1 MIVFLYVYVKM
12 VLTDHLSCL
21 AVFCCIIA
29 PPPAE
34 AQQKMYTDT
43 NISLDDKVVA
53 RKMLAKSFLLK
64 YSADV
69 KQKKGEGILKST
81 DIGVFV
87 FHPYSLLVQLANQ
100 LC

>member
-1 MIVFLYVYVKM
+1 M

-34 AQQKMYTDT
+34 AQQKMYTHT
-43 NISLDDKVVA
+43 NILDDKVVA
-53 RKMLAKSFLLK
+53 REMLAKSFLFK
-64 YSADV
+64 YSSDV
-69 KQKKGEGILKST
+69 KQKKKGEGILKST
-81 DIGVFV
+81 DIGIFV

>member
-1 MIVFLYVYVKM
+1 MLHDCILVHVHVKM
-12 VLTDHLSCL
+12 LLTDHLSCL

-43 NISLDDKVVA
+43 NILLDDKVVA
-53 RKMLAKSFLLK
+53 RKMLAKSFLFK

-69 KQKKGEGILKST
+69 KQKKKKMERA
-81 DIGVFV
+81 F
-87 FHPYSLLVQLANQ
+87 
-100 LC
+100 